1 MTYGELISG
10 DPASAGMR
18 STIDLHLPIFWKH
31 GGCVL
36 SCICM
41 IRIDVQFLS
50 VSSLSLP
57 LMKWLLYIYIWRER
71 ERVWSPNDLHV
82 LPLLG
87 TIYLLKIS
95 GTYVLLIRAAY
106 QIHEGSTIA
115 AITARS
121 RMLGEIGVKY
131 LLGVSEQI
139 AVSSEVCGL
148 PPSP

>member
-1 MTYGELISG
+1 MKPS
-10 DPASAGMR
+10 
-18 STIDLHLPIFWKH
+18 STA
-31 GGCVL
+31 
-36 SCICM
+36 
-41 IRIDVQFLS
+41 
-50 VSSLSLP
+50 
-57 LMKWLLYIYIWRER
+57 RE
-71 ERVWSPNDLHV
+71 STCPNDLHV